1 MVVWQFSGPSA
12 GHGLLER
19 SGSREPK
26 PMQRSHFRH
35 AHAHVRFRA
44 PSSLAAS
51 LAMARQHHRC
61 DRNSLRPQCSS
72 SASSR
77 GAALRVECA
86 SRSEA
91 CRIGRRDRAG
101 QRRAAFTPST
111 FAIWRARS
119 RVQPPRAQLCCST
132 QKQGAA
138 VFLDEGRQP
147 RALNRAFPPALATE
161 RACGFVLRSMPGR
174 ARSSRTWVFETEQ
187 KRGKPRQVAG
197 APRSVSEHRAAAR
210 LGMPLD

>member
-1 MVVWQFSGPSA
+1 MQSCRFWDIKVVVWYFSGASA

-101 QRRAAFTPST
+101 QRRAAFTPS
-111 FAIWRARS
+111 ALPSGER
-119 RVQPPRAQLCCST
+119 
-132 QKQGAA
+132 
-138 VFLDEGRQP
+138 GR
-147 RALNRAFPPALATE
+147 E
-161 RACGFVLRSMPGR
+161 
-174 ARSSRTWVFETEQ
+174 SSRL
-187 KRGKPRQVAG
+187 AHNSAA
-197 APRSVSEHRAAAR
+197 APRSRELLCFSTKVASRE
-210 LGMPLD
+210 P